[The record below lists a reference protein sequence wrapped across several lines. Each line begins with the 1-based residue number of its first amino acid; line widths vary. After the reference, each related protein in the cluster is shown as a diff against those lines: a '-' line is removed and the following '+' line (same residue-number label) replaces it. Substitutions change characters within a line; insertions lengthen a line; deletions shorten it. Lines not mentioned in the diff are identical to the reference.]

1 MSGLVNDQID
11 GIVCACANS
20 VYQAL
25 FTPPAP
31 GNEARFAQEMAS
43 LPGQY
48 SGSGAWRQRDVP
60 VCSLGTGLFAIGCV
74 DRLHQT

>member
-25 FTPPAP
+25 FSRHTPL
-31 GNEARFAQEMAS
+31 R
-43 LPGQY
+43 
-48 SGSGAWRQRDVP
+48 
-60 VCSLGTGLFAIGCV
+60 LGT
-74 DRLHQT
+74 RLGYITSDCYHFKHMKNNNTILHH